1 MTPAGSIQQTLQHTQ
16 SNEAENAESIL
27 LDVARNHPCASHEF
41 FEVVRSIK
49 LTPSRAAAL
58 LRNYDAHASVLRR
71 LLIKAASIMPE
82 MAVGYVLENV
92 RTEFG
97 AGNINDR
104 HQLQLVDVA
113 LQTGITLKQF
123 ESYPI
128 QPGIKR
134 FIKAVTPFYYPMQ
147 KSHKATFGK
156 HNRGAISAGAITA
169 TEILAIEEFKAL
181 QIAFEQF
188 NLQGHIWFDHVTVE
202 VDHTEESLAL
212 ATYFMQANANHN
224 ASENHTDAVMLGLNG
239 VLDANMA
246 LYDGLLEAL
255 RHH

>member
-1 MTPAGSIQQTLQHTQ
+1 VTPAGSIQQTLQPTL
-16 SNEAENAESIL
+16 SNDAENADSVL
-27 LDVARNHPCASHEF
+27 LDAARNHACAKHDF
-41 FEVVRSIK
+41 FQVVRSIK
-49 LTPSRAAAL
+49 MTPRRAGAL

-82 MAVGYVLENV
+82 TAVGFVLENV

-97 AGNINDR
+97 SGNVEDR
-104 HQLQLVDVA
+104 HQLQLIDVA
-113 LQTGITLKQF
+113 LKTGITLTEF
-123 ESYPI
+123 EAFAI
-128 QPGIKR
+128 QPGIKS
-134 FIKAVTPFYYPMQ
+134 FIKAVTPFYYPVQ
-147 KSHKATFGK
+147 KSHKGIFGK

-188 NLQGHIWFDHVTVE
+188 DLQNHIWFDHVTVE
-202 VDHTEESLAL
+202 VDHTAESLAL
-212 ATYFMQANANHN
+212 ATYFMK
-224 ASENHTDAVMLGLNG
+224 ASKEQHLSESHSEAVMLGLKG
-239 VLDANMA
+239 VLDANIS

>member
-1 MTPAGSIQQTLQHTQ
+1 MTPAGSIQQTFTH
-16 SNEAENAESIL
+16 SHSIDANDADSIL
-27 LDVARNHPCASHEF
+27 LEIARNHPCASHEF
-41 FEVVRSIK
+41 FDVIRSVK
-49 LTPSRAAAL
+49 LTPARAGAL

-82 MAVGYVLENV
+82 LAVGFVLENV

-97 AGNINDR
+97 SGNIDDR

-113 LQTGITLKQF
+113 LQTGITLKEF
-123 ESYPI
+123 ESFVI

-134 FIKAVTPFYYPMQ
+134 FIKAATPFYYPTQ
-147 KSHKATFGK
+147 KSHKAIFGK

-188 NLQGHIWFDHVTVE
+188 DLQNHIWFDHVTVE

-212 ATYFMQANANHN
+212 ATFFMQPAQGKIR
-224 ASENHTDAVMLGLNG
+224 NHTDAVLLGLNG

-255 RHH
+255 QNN

>member
-1 MTPAGSIQQTLQHTQ
+1 MTPAGSIQQTLPQTQ
-16 SNEAENAESIL
+16 SNDAANADSIL
-27 LDVARNHPCASHEF
+27 LDVARNHPCAKHDF

-49 LTPSRAAAL
+49 LTPRRAGAL

-97 AGNINDR
+97 AGNVDDR
-104 HQLQLVDVA
+104 HQLQLIDVA
-113 LQTGITLKQF
+113 LQTGITLEEF
-123 ESYPI
+123 ESYSI

-147 KSHKATFGK
+147 KSHKAIFGK
-156 HNRGAISAGAITA
+156 SNRGAISAGAITA

-188 NLQGHIWFDHVTVE
+188 NLQSHIWFDHVTVE

-212 ATYFMQANANHN
+212 ATYFMQANPNYN
-224 ASENHTDAVMLGLNG
+224 SSENHTNAVMLGLNG
-239 VLDANMA
+239 VLDANVA

-255 RHH
+255 RNH

>member
-1 MTPAGSIQQTLQHTQ
+1 VTPAGSIQQTLQHAL
-16 SNEAENAESIL
+16 SNDAEIADSIL
-27 LDVARNHPCASHEF
+27 LDLARNHPCAKHEF
-41 FEVVRSIK
+41 FQIVSSIE
-49 LTPSRAAAL
+49 LTPARAGAL

-82 MAVGYVLENV
+82 MAVGFVLENV

-97 AGNINDR
+97 SGNVDDR

-113 LQTGITLKQF
+113 LKTGISLKEF
-123 ESYPI
+123 ESFAI

-134 FIKAVTPFYYPMQ
+134 FIKAVAPFYYPMQ
-147 KSHKATFGK
+147 KSHKTIFGK

-188 NLQGHIWFDHVTVE
+188 NLQNHIWFDHVTVE
-202 VDHTEESLAL
+202 VDHTAESLAL
-212 ATYFMQANANHN
+212 ATYFMQESPNQDC
-224 ASENHTDAVMLGLNG
+224 SRNHTEAVMLGLHG
-239 VLDANMA
+239 VLDANIS